1 MRLSNDSFR
10 NFQAMNV
17 TKFAEYVLRRFRKDQ
32 CLSVA
37 SALTLTSLLSIV
49 PLMAV
54 ILSVFSAFPEF
65 DRLGTQI
72 SDFVFKNFVPSFGE
86 AIHHYLME
94 FVAQARSL
102 QLFGI
107 AFLIATALKLMST
120 IDKALNSIWETM
132 KKRSWIRLF
141 LLYWSFLTLCPIFI
155 GLSVGITAHV
165 ASLPIFSGAAK
176 YMEPLISTALP
187 FVLTWMALTLL
198 YIAVPNRK
206 IPFLHGLA
214 GGALGTLFF
223 ELGKRLFTFYITLFP
238 NFKIIFGA
246 MTSIPLFFLWIY
258 ISWVVVLLGAEIVRG
273 FSAFPRS
280 HESSGKRD
288 DDFSMALVILGLFYE
303 RYRLGKPLTMDIL
316 LATLPGTPESQ
327 ARRIFIHFLK
337 TGIIGRLSDGRF
349 TLLVSLHEL
358 TLGKFHRMMPWRLPD
373 GSEKNVSPDLSVVF
387 QRVAQETDSRLA
399 VPLNDFFTQK

>member
-1 MRLSNDSFR
+1 
-10 NFQAMNV
+10 MNV
-17 TKFAEYVLRRFRKDQ
+17 KKFAGYVLRRFQKDQ
-32 CLSVA
+32 CMSVA

-54 ILSVFSAFPEF
+54 VLSVFSAFPEF
-65 DRLGTQI
+65 DRMGTQI

-94 FVAQARSL
+94 FVSQARSL

-120 IDKALNSIWETM
+120 IDKALNSIWETV
-132 KKRSWIRLF
+132 KKRSWVRVF
-141 LLYWSFLTLCPIFI
+141 LLYWSFLTLGPIFI
-155 GLSVGITAHV
+155 GLSVGVTAYV

-176 YMEPLISTALP
+176 YAEPLISTALP
-187 FVLTWMALTLL
+187 FVLTWVALTLL

-214 GGALGTLFF
+214 GGALGALFF
-223 ELGKRLFTFYITLFP
+223 ELGKRLFTFYIKLFP

-258 ISWVVVLLGAEIVRG
+258 ISWLVVLLGAEIVRG

-288 DDFSMALVILGLFYE
+288 DDFSMALVILGLFYQ
-303 RYRLGKPLTMDIL
+303 RYRLGKPLTMETL
-316 LATLPGTPESQ
+316 LGQLPGIPEAQ
-327 ARRIFIHFLK
+327 ARRVFVEFLK
-337 TGIIGRLSDGRF
+337 AGIIGRLSGGAF
-349 TLLVSLHEL
+349 TLLVSLGEL
-358 TLGKFHRMMPWRLPD
+358 TLGKFYRMMPWRLPE
-373 GSEKNVSPDLSVVF
+373 GNGKHISPELSKLF
-387 QRVAQETDSRLA
+387 QRAAQETDSRLA
-399 VPLNDFFTQK
+399 VPLDTFFTERQAKI